1 MLNELRIIEIFYLR
15 WLMKRLLNIAVVKRK
30 DSIQIESDFIVD
42 SH

>member
-30 DSIQIESDFIVD
+30 DSIQTESDFIVD